1 MKKLFIIGNGFDVAH
16 KLPTKYSDF
25 QDYLEEN
32 YPEASDEW
40 LTVPESIMMPDGDER
55 YDDAEVVGFLL
66 KIVTEAE
73 GTGDKW
79 SNLENTLGLLDFDDC
94 FDDWDDDEDDN
105 EWHQVYRNENISA
118 NINGSVRMIRE
129 YFTDWIE
136 TIDISDAEINQSF
149 CNLIDHKNDLFL
161 TFNYTETLEDI
172 YQAKNVYHIHGKQ
185 GEKLVFGHGNS
196 TDNYDEYM
204 NGNIGSENHLSELQK
219 ALKKDT
225 GVIISENKPIFKL
238 LGEVDEIYSYG
249 FSFSDV
255 DMVYVKEICNASST
269 ENIIWYIHDYDSE
282 KFAEFKEKI
291 INCGF
296 KGKFD
301 MFTV

>member
-105 EWHQVYRNENISA
+105 EWH
-118 NINGSVRMIRE
+118 
-129 YFTDWIE
+129 
-136 TIDISDAEINQSF
+136 
-149 CNLIDHKNDLFL
+149 
-161 TFNYTETLEDI
+161 
-172 YQAKNVYHIHGKQ
+172 HGVSIK
-185 GEKLVFGHGNS
+185 
-196 TDNYDEYM
+196 
-204 NGNIGSENHLSELQK
+204 
-219 ALKKDT
+219 
-225 GVIISENKPIFKL
+225 
-238 LGEVDEIYSYG
+238 
-249 FSFSDV
+249 
-255 DMVYVKEICNASST
+255 
-269 ENIIWYIHDYDSE
+269 
-282 KFAEFKEKI
+282 
-291 INCGF
+291 
-296 KGKFD
+296 
-301 MFTV
+301 